1 MGLVVNGESAPES
14 MLQAEQQSLLER
26 FRQLP
31 DDERAQHGFDEP
43 TMQAR
48 AAEWAR
54 ENIIE
59 RLLMRQAALESSE
72 PIPGEALEKAVE
84 TMYKRYGGKEKFA
97 ESGLTE
103 DDIKREAE
111 TNIRLDR
118 LLGQITS
125 KVKPPKT
132 KDAAAFYRSNR
143 DHWKLGERVHAA
155 HIVKHVNEQA
165 TEEEAEKAINE
176 AKAKLDQGAK
186 FEELADEDSDCPG
199 SGGDLGVFPRGQMV
213 EEFEEVA
220 FELEPGK
227 ISEPFKSVF
236 GFHIVKVYEKM
247 PQTVRPM
254 NEVRPEIDKELQ
266 KQRETKAVEDF
277 VDALRAKAKIE
288 DSVAA

>member
-1 MGLVVNGESAPES
+1 MGLVVNGESAPDS
-14 MLQAEQQSLLER
+14 MLQAEEQSLLQR

-31 DDERAQHGFDEP
+31 DQERASHGFDEP

-48 AAEWAR
+48 AKEWAR
-54 ENIIE
+54 ENIVE
-59 RLLMRQAALESSE
+59 RLLMRQKALEDSE
-72 PIPGEALEKAVE
+72 PIPEEVLENAVE
-84 TMYKRYGGKEKFA
+84 VMYKRYGGKEKFA

-118 LLGQITS
+118 LLGGITAQ
-125 KVKPPKT
+125 VKPPKT
-132 KDAAAFYRSNR
+132 KDVAAFYRSNR
-143 DHWKLGERVHAA
+143 DRWKVGERVHAA

-165 TEEEAEKAINE
+165 NAEEAEKAINE
-176 AKAKLDQGAK
+176 AKSKLDQGAK

-213 EEFEEVA
+213 EEFEEIA
-220 FELEPGK
+220 FALEPGK
-227 ISEPFKSVF
+227 TSEPFKSVF

-254 NEVRPEIDKELQ
+254 NEVRAEIEKELQ

-277 VDALRAKAKIE
+277 VDELRAKAKIE